1 MKQLLAFTA
10 VLAFLLL
17 GNTAATA
24 QQKIAH
30 INTDTIILRMDAYS
44 SALANVQAYGQQL
57 QKLLSS
63 KEEQLKAYVQE
74 VQTQIQ
80 MGEMTPK
87 AQAEAEQKIQKMQSD
102 LQTEA
107 LKADQNLSRR
117 EQDLLSPI
125 YASFRNAMTQ
135 VAKAKGYAYIL
146 DQKSFLYLDG
156 GEDATQEVADI
167 LGVDLSKPAVNAGG
181 QPAAPSAGN

>member
-10 VLAFLLL
+10 VAAFLLL
-17 GNTAATA
+17 GTTTATA

-44 SALANVQAYGQQL
+44 KALSNVQAYGQQL

-87 AQAEAEQKIQKMQSD
+87 AQSEAEQKIQKMQSD

-107 LKADQNLSRR
+107 LKADQSLSRR
-117 EQDLLSPI
+117 EQELLAPI
-125 YASFRNAMTQ
+125 YSNFRRAMTQ
-135 VAKAKGYAYIL
+135 VAQENGYAYIL

-156 GEDATQEVADI
+156 GEDATAAVAE
-167 LGVDLSKPAVNAGG
+167 LLNVDLSKPAVNTGG
-181 QPAAPSAGN
+181 QPAAPAAGN